1 MYEYLE
7 GRVARQR
14 PGRLVIDVGG
24 VGYELAVPLRARF
37 PSEGETVKAFAHLVV
52 REDLQA
58 LYGFAKESTRDLFRL
73 LLRVRGV
80 GPTMALGVL
89 SGLDEAELCE
99 AILAGDVKTLTG
111 IKGVGKKTAEQI
123 LLDLRD
129 RAQALAG
136 PARTGSAQPGY
147 ELPRPSGDAQN
158 IEDAIA
164 ALVSVGY
171 TPKDAQK
178 QVERAARSVDANDL
192 EALVRCALRGA

>member
-37 PSEGETVKAFAHLVV
+37 PAEGDPVLAYTHLIV

-58 LYGFAKESTRDLFRL
+58 LYGFAEESTRDLFRL

-123 LLDLRD
+123 LLDLKD
-129 RAQALAG
+129 RAEALLG
-136 PARTGSAQPGY
+136 PARSGAGTGY

-158 IEDAIA
+158 VEDAVA

-178 QVERAARSVDANDL
+178 QVERAARSVDVNDL

>member
-1 MYEYLE
+1 LYEYLE
-7 GRVARQR
+7 GRVAHKR
-14 PGRLVIDVGG
+14 PGRLVVDVAG
-24 VGYELAVPLRARF
+24 VGYELAVPLQARF
-37 PSEGETVKAFAHLVV
+37 PSEGDRVRAFTHLVV

-58 LYGFAKESTRDLFRL
+58 LYGFAQESTRDVFRL

-89 SGLDEAELCE
+89 SGLDEPELCE
-99 AILAGDVKTLTG
+99 AILTGDVKTLCG

-123 LLDLRD
+123 VLDLRD
-129 RAQALAG
+129 RAEALLG
-136 PARTGSAQPGY
+136 PARSTAGEGY
-147 ELPRPSGDAQN
+147 ELPRPTSDVQN
-158 IEDAIA
+158 VEDAIA

-178 QVERAARSVDANDL
+178 QVERAARSVDPNDL